1 MAINK
6 KRKKIKQN
14 MTSVIK
20 DVGKLEPLFI
30 AARMKNDVAL
40 WKSVQKFLKK
50 LSVELTCN
58 PAISFMSIYQKE
70 LKAESQ
76 TSICMHGHTPLF
88 IIIHHYNAPLFI
100 IAKR

>member
-1 MAINK
+1 MRMAITK

-14 MTSVIK
+14 MTSFIK

-50 LSVELTCN
+50 LNVELTCN

-76 TSICMHGHTPLF
+76 TSICMPVF
-88 IIIHHYNAPLFI
+88 IAPLFI

>member
-1 MAINK
+1 MAITK